1 MLALTAS
8 ARIYLYRN
16 PCDMRKSIDG
26 LCGVVRSALN
36 TDPLSGSFFVFLNR
50 RRNLLKCL
58 YWDRDGFALWY
69 KRLEKGC
76 FRLPEQCASDGRI
89 DRLQLTLLLE
99 GVVAKKVSK
108 RCIYE

>member
-1 MLALTAS
+1 MLALAAT

-16 PCDMRKSIDG
+16 PCDMRNSFDG

-76 FRLPEQCASDGRI
+76 FSLPDQYASDGRI
-89 DRLQLTLLLE
+89 NRLQLTLLLE

-108 RCIYE
+108 RYIYE